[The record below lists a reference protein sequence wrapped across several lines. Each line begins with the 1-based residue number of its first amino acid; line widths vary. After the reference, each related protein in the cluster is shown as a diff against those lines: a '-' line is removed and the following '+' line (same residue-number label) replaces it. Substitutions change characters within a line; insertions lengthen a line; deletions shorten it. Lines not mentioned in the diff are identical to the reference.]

1 MTNPLEK
8 GLQAD
13 PKLPALAATLLEKRI
28 KGRLSIS
35 MSQRILSITKMS
47 FRRSWPVV
55 RDSASKWIKL

>member
-1 MTNPLEK
+1 
-8 GLQAD
+8 
-13 PKLPALAATLLEKRI
+13 LAATLLEKRI

-55 RDSASKWIKL
+55 RDSASRWIKL